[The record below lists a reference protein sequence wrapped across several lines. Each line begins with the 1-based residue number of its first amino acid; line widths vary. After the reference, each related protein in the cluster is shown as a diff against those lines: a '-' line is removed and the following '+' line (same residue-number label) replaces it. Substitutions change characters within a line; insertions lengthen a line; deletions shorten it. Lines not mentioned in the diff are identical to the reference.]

1 MLTQL
6 MTPIPEEYKKP
17 ATQQGKIIRVDYETA
32 EETKHAYV
40 YQPYDFDPT
49 VPHDIY
55 YLLHGGGGS
64 AESLFGREGDNVDI
78 KNAVDHLI
86 ENGEMPPVLMV
97 AATYYTKTFAD
108 KSVQGS
114 GLAVKAF
121 PEELTKYLIPAIEG
135 RNAVP
140 RDRRF
145 IGGFSMG
152 SVTTWYALQYCLDY
166 FYTFL
171 PMCGDSWALG
181 EKSGGEKPEET
192 VRVLEEAVKNQGYG
206 PDDFFVYAMDG
217 TKDISYPNLTPMMRV
232 MEHDSDLFIY
242 GPQGNT
248 VYLEQEGGLHT
259 ADHAK
264 QYFFFALKDIYS

>member
-1 MLTQL
+1 MLTNL

-17 ATQQGKIIRVDYETA
+17 AEQQGKIIRVDYETP
-32 EETKHAYV
+32 EEIKHAYV

-78 KNAVDHLI
+78 KNAIDHLI

-97 AATYYTKTFAD
+97 APTYYTKTFAD
-108 KSVQGS
+108 KTPKGS
-114 GLAVKAF
+114 GLAVRAF
-121 PEELTKYLIPAIEG
+121 MDELTACLIPAIEG
-135 RNAVP
+135 RNMVP

-152 SVTTWYALQYCLDY
+152 SVTTWYALQYRLEY

-171 PMCGDSWALG
+171 PMCGDSWAMG
-181 EKSGGEKPEET
+181 DHASGIYPEET
-192 VRVLEEAVKNQGYG
+192 VHILEDAVRAQGFG
-206 PDDFFVYAMDG
+206 KDDFFIYAMDG
-217 TKDISYPNLTPMMRV
+217 TKDISYPNLTPMMRF
-232 MEHDSDLFIY
+232 MESHPGIFDM
-242 GPQGNT
+242 GPDGNT
-248 VYLEQEGGLHT
+248 IYLEQEDGIHT